1 MKTRLAEK
9 KLREIVR
16 STGAVLSRHQLHK
29 NFDLEH
35 PDAFAA
41 TLKRLV
47 AGGTLRSVTRGIY
60 HVPDVVPWDGWGLE
74 RTAALLRY
82 NELPIKAQ
90 CGHYPFGLGVSHF
103 PRVRFFAYG
112 IAPNRERQDK
122 TRQEAI
128 RAQGLRC
135 CWRCCR
141 SVIVGPWGLVA
152 AADAAIFL
160 RGRWSRTSSACQ
172 RRSALTA
179 NGSAAL
185 VRYR

>member
-9 KLREIVR
+9 KLREIVP

-29 NFDLEH
+29 IFDLEH

-82 NELPIKAQ
+82 NEFNYVSLESALSQ
-90 CGHYPFGLGVSHF
+90 CGAISQQMLDYVTVMTTGRSGFFRTCFGSIEFTHTKRPL
-103 PRVRFFAYG
+103 
-112 IAPNRERQDK
+112 
-122 TRQEAI
+122 
-128 RAQGLRC
+128 
-135 CWRCCR
+135 
-141 SVIVGPWGLVA
+141 
-152 AADAAIFL
+152 
-160 RGRWSRTSSACQ
+160 
-172 RRSALTA
+172 SALLKA
-179 NGSAAL
+179 SVVVSARPLRVARPRAAL
-185 VRYR
+185 RDLKRVGRNVHMVNLEDIV